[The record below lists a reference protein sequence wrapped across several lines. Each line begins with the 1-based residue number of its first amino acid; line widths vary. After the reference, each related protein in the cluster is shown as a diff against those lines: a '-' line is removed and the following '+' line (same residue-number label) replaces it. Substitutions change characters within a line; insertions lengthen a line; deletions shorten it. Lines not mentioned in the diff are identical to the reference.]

1 MLRREKQKFK
11 LLAFEKL
18 WSKQVSIVFIN
29 KIDPNRCVTHPSLRG
44 GYFQKISNQK
54 ISYVRI
60 QKHPPIRAGS
70 VSPEQ
75 SQPASK
81 SNMTKYPRFH
91 DFHSNRQFSLII
103 PIINS
108 QHLYGKPPTL
118 LRDLGSKNHQFWSES
133 MFLKKETDYLIW
145 SHRSWYIKHFSLKSA
160 IFGEKNFKKFWDEP
174 FLKICKKW
182 PTWAFVVSGVF
193 RTIA

>member
-1 MLRREKQKFK
+1 MFLNADIADF
-11 LLAFEKL
+11 L
-18 WSKQVSIVFIN
+18 V
-29 KIDPNRCVTHPSLRG
+29 
-44 GYFQKISNQK
+44 NQK
-54 ISYVRI
+54 ISYVSI
-60 QKHPPIRAGS
+60 QNHPSIRAGS

-91 DFHSNRQFSLII
+91 DFHSNPEFSLII

-160 IFGEKNFKKFWDEP
+160 IFGEKNSKNFETSPSSKFAKNGRPEP
-174 FLKICKKW
+174 LRDLGSKNRLFCSDSAFLKGKKDDYIR
-182 PTWAFVVSGVF
+182 SY
-193 RTIA
+193 